1 MIFFFIFFNI
11 FFYHIIIQM
20 ALVNPRLEVMEKL
33 IASKFVEK
41 VGKESFYL
49 NLEDA
54 VLACQYSLRT
64 SKPSNNED
72 TV

>member
-1 MIFFFIFFNI
+1 
-11 FFYHIIIQM
+11 M

-64 SKPSNNED
+64 TKPNNNED